1 MIVVEEDRIEKK
13 KIVGGL
19 NQGLEEMKNVKE
31 LNQELKKKN
40 VREPDLNHEKKIV
53 EERDQ
58 I

>member
-1 MIVVEEDRIEKK
+1 MIAVEEDRIEKK

-31 LNQELKKKN
+31 LNQELEKKN
-40 VREPDLNHEKKIV
+40 VREPDLDHEKKIV
-53 EERDQ
+53 EEQDQ